1 MAEPSPAAH
10 VFEPSEQLAAL
21 DLGSNSFHLIVAHHH
36 ENRIQVIDRMKEMV
50 RLAAGLDAHNVL
62 TPEVT
67 ARALECLARFG
78 QRLRHLPARNVR
90 VVGTNTLRKA
100 RNSAAFLARA
110 EEVLG
115 HRIEV
120 ISGVEEARLIYLGV
134 SFALEDSH
142 DNKRLVIDIGGG
154 STELILGQQ
163 FEPRLMDSLYVG
175 CVGLSAQYF
184 PEGRI
189 KASRMHDAE
198 MAARQELQSIE
209 RPYKDAGW
217 DTVIGASGT
226 VLAVNDVIRASG
238 WGSHGIS
245 AEALR
250 QLRSAV
256 VSVKDTS
263 SLKLPGLPPE
273 RAPVFPGGVAILTAA
288 FEALDIRHMQVS
300 QGALREGLI
309 HDLLGRAHHRDV
321 RESTVQ
327 DVARRYHVDLKH
339 AERVR
344 ATALEMLHRVCNRWR
359 LNDPRYELLLRWAAT
374 LHEVGRDI
382 AHNQHHKHGGYLLR
396 FMDMAGFSRVD
407 QQRLA
412 VLVRAHRRKFAIE
425 EFTRV
430 FRDEA
435 LPLMRVCV
443 LLRLAVLLHRNRTD
457 DPLPLTRVLADE
469 TSITLSF
476 PPGWLD
482 AHPLTQL
489 DLSEEAGYLRA
500 IPLELVVNE
509 SP

>member
-1 MAEPSPAAH
+1 MAEPSSVTRA
-10 VFEPSEQLAAL
+10 FEQSEQLAAL
-21 DLGSNSFHLIVAHHH
+21 DLGSNSFHLIVAHHY

-50 RLAAGLDAHNVL
+50 RLAAGLDAHNML

-67 ARALECLARFG
+67 ARALECLGRFG
-78 QRLRHLPARNVR
+78 QRLHHLPSKNVR

-110 EEVLG
+110 EEALG
-115 HRIEV
+115 HKIEV

-134 SFALEDSH
+134 SFALQDSH
-142 DNKRLVIDIGGG
+142 DKRLVIDIGGG

-175 CVGLSAQYF
+175 CVGLSTTYF
-184 PEGRI
+184 PDGRI

-209 RPYKDAGW
+209 RPYKDVGW

-226 VLAVNDVIRASG
+226 VLAVNDVVRAAG
-238 WGSHGIS
+238 WGSHGITL
-245 AEALR
+245 EAMRNLR
-250 QLRSAV
+250 NALLNA
-256 VSVKDTS
+256 KDIS
-263 SLKLPGLPPE
+263 SLRLAGLPLD
-273 RAPVFPGGVAILTAA
+273 RASVFLGGVAILSAA
-288 FEALDIRHMQVS
+288 FQALDITQMHVS
-300 QGALREGLI
+300 QGALREGLL
-309 HDLLGRAHHRDV
+309 HDLLGRVHHRDV
-321 RESTVQ
+321 REATVR
-327 DVARRYHVDLKH
+327 DVAQRYHVDLRH
-339 AERVR
+339 AERVQ
-344 ATALEMLHRVCNRWR
+344 ATAVEMLHSVGSRWR
-359 LNDPRYELLLRWAAT
+359 LTDPRYELLLEWATT

-412 VLVRAHRRKFAIE
+412 VLVRSRRRKFAVE

-430 FRDEA
+430 FKEEA
-435 LPLMRVCV
+435 QPLMRLCV

-469 TSITLSF
+469 ASITLSF
-476 PPGWLD
+476 PAGWLD

-489 DLSEEAGYLRA
+489 DLSEETGYLRA
-500 IPLELVVNE
+500 IPLELIVNE
-509 SP
+509 ST

>member
-1 MAEPSPAAH
+1 MAEPSPATRA
-10 VFEPSEQLAAL
+10 FEPSEQLAAL

-67 ARALECLARFG
+67 VRALECLARFG
-78 QRLRHLPARNVR
+78 QRLRYLPAKNVR

-110 EEVLG
+110 EEALG
-115 HRIEV
+115 HKIEV

-142 DNKRLVIDIGGG
+142 GKRLVIDIGGG

-163 FEPRLMDSLYVG
+163 FEPLLMDSLYVG

-198 MAARQELQSIE
+198 MSARQELQSIE

-238 WGSHGIS
+238 WGSHGIT
-245 AEALR
+245 AEGLR
-250 QLRSAV
+250 NLRNAV
-256 VSVKDTS
+256 VNAKETS
-263 SLKLPGLPPE
+263 SLRLPGLPPD

-288 FEALDIRHMQVS
+288 FEALDIAHMHVS

-321 RESTVQ
+321 REATVQ
-327 DVARRYHVDLKH
+327 DVAQRYHVDVRH
-339 AERVR
+339 AERVQ
-344 ATALEMLHRVCNRWR
+344 ATALELLHRVGNRWR
-359 LNDPRYELLLRWAAT
+359 LNDPRYEVLLRWAAM

-396 FMDMAGFSRVD
+396 FMDMAGFSRID

-412 VLVRAHRRKFAIE
+412 VLVRAHRRKFAVE

-430 FRDEA
+430 FHEEA

-443 LLRLAVLLHRNRTD
+443 LLRLAVLVHRNRTH
-457 DPLPLTRVLADE
+457 DPLPLTHVLADDA
-469 TSITLSF
+469 SITLSF
-476 PPGWLD
+476 PTGWLD

-489 DLSEEAGYLRA
+489 DLSEETGYLRV
-500 IPLELVVNE
+500 IPLELIVKE
-509 SP
+509 S